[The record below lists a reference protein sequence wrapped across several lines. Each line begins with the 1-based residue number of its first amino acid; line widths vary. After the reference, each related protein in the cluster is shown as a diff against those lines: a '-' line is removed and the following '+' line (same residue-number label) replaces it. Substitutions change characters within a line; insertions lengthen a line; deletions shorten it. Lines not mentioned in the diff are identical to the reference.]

1 MSPSAVYAQQRLLR
15 LFHAEARHIGD
26 HHLGQADDGVE
37 RRPQLMAHAGDE
49 FRLAL
54 ARFRELAA
62 RVLDF
67 LEQPHVLDCDYRLI
81 GKGGDQLDLLVGEWP
96 HDRTRQHERAN
107 RISLAQQRNAE
118 HGAKARSLLRLDP
131 SVFRIGQNI
140 GDLDN
145 LAF

>member
-1 MSPSAVYAQQRLLR
+1 
-15 LFHAEARHIGD
+15 
-26 HHLGQADDGVE
+26 
-37 RRPQLMAHAGDE
+37 MAHAGDE

-96 HDRTRQHERAN
+96 HDRTRQHERTN
-107 RISLAQQRNAE
+107 RISLAQQRNGE

-145 LAF
+145 PAFSAGPAPPPSPVLP